1 MQNKDATFRKNAAI
15 IIGGL
20 SACPTLLFGLLLPCF
35 FVLVP
40 IIALMVYGIVLASFQ
55 LCAKA

>member
-1 MQNKDATFRKNAAI
+1 MQQIA
-15 IIGGL
+15 GGG
-20 SACPTLLFGLLLPCF
+20 SEMSERSDEISVGPTLLFGLLLPCF

-40 IIALMVYGIVLASFQ
+40 IIALMVYGIALASFQ

>member
-1 MQNKDATFRKNAAI
+1 MSERSDEI
-15 IIGGL
+15 
-20 SACPTLLFGLLLPCF
+20 SVWPTLLFGLLLPCF

-55 LCAKA
+55 LCSEA